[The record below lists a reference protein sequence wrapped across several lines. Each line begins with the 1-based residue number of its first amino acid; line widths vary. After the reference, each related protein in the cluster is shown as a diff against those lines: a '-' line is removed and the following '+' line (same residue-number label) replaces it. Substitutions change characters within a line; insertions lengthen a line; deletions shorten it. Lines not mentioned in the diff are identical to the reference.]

1 MRFTLHASRYAV
13 CRLASDAAIPSW
25 PSGAFVSITRTADEL
40 SIVCAE
46 ESVPPDVQ
54 AERGWRCLALE
65 GPIPFNAIGV
75 AAAITTALAAARVS
89 VFFVS
94 TYDTDY
100 VLVPG
105 RSLDSAIAALRA
117 AAFDL

>member
-1 MRFTLHASRYAV
+1 MRLTLLPSRYAV
-13 CRLASDAAIPSW
+13 CRLAPNAGVPSW
-25 PSGAFVSITRTADEL
+25 PSGAFLSITRTADEL

-46 ESVPPDVQ
+46 ESVPPDVKT
-54 AERGWRCLALE
+54 ERGWRCLALE
-65 GPIPFNAIGV
+65 GPIPFDAIGV
-75 AAAITTALAAARVS
+75 AAAITAALAAAGVS
-89 VFFVS
+89 IFFVS